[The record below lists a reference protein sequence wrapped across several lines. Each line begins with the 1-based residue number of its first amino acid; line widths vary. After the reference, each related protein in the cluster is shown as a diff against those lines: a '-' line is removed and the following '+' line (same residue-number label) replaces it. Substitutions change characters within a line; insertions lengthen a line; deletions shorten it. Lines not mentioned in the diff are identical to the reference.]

1 MCTRE
6 IDKRDVVRVVSSNNL
21 LRATGLEDISLK
33 ARKLLYLAIAQC
45 KKEDRQ
51 FYQYSISAAD
61 FANLM
66 DIVPQAVYKEA
77 DALTDELMHGFIKY
91 KPEGKKGFVKFS
103 LFEQC
108 MYLDGMLTFKMSKD
122 MTPILINLK
131 KDFTQPL
138 LSDFMHMRSNF
149 SMVIWHLMQRE
160 MKSRKTGVTDVV
172 EFELTLEELRSA
184 TGTTNKF
191 ERLSQFK
198 AKVLDKAILEIKD
211 NCGVLVTYA
220 NVKKGRT
227 VTGFRFTVK
236 SLYYI
241 NEAEIPEHI
250 KKSVEAGK
258 RRIAAEQQKRGIQS
272 IPEHMEEELPMPEPE
287 PQHHRPL
294 TQMEKEQYQKQTE
307 QAEQLDIFSFLS
319 KQ

>member
-1 MCTRE
+1 
-6 IDKRDVVRVVSSNNL
+6 
-21 LRATGLEDISLK
+21 
-33 ARKLLYLAIAQC
+33 
-45 KKEDRQ
+45 
-51 FYQYSISAAD
+51 
-61 FANLM
+61 
-66 DIVPQAVYKEA
+66 
-77 DALTDELMHGFIKY
+77 
-91 KPEGKKGFVKFS
+91 
-103 LFEQC
+103 
-108 MYLDGMLTFKMSKD
+108 
-122 MTPILINLK
+122 
-131 KDFTQPL
+131 
-138 LSDFMHMRSNF
+138 
-149 SMVIWHLMQRE
+149 MVIWHLMQRE

-241 NEAEIPEHI
+241 DSAKIPE
-250 KKSVEAGK
+250 SVRRHAEEGRK
-258 RRIAAEQQKRGIQS
+258 RIAAEQQKRGIRS
-272 IPEHMEEELPMPEPE
+272 IPEHMEEELPLPE
-287 PQHHRPL
+287 PQPRHSRPL
-294 TQMEKEQYQKQTE
+294 TQMEREQYQKQTE

-319 KQ
+319 RQ